1 MILQRDHLYQKKNS
15 GKAKTNNGDFM
26 GFDKKRHSPKHRLKG
41 FAIPAINEMARWTY
55 RKEPRM
61 NICEL
66 SSSYSVANE
75 LDNRL
80 VIVRI
85 ENLYIVKLTIAFVNT
100 QQFIC
105 KIIAYAD
112 AVFLPVKRYVVL
124 NTSLHAF

>member
-1 MILQRDHLYQKKNS
+1 
-15 GKAKTNNGDFM
+15 
-26 GFDKKRHSPKHRLKG
+26 
-41 FAIPAINEMARWTY
+41 MARRTY

-66 SSSYSVANE
+66 SSSYSVVNE

-85 ENLYIVKLTIAFVNT
+85 ENLYIVTLAIALVKA

-105 KIIAYAD
+105 KFIAYAD
-112 AVFLPVKRYVVL
+112 AVFFPVKRYVVL